1 MVSALRAD
9 QDRFIRSARIEE
21 EGRVSIGGDWQKRR
35 VGNLEGL
42 GGIDRRTFV
51 KLSGM
56 SAAALTF
63 GLGPFTEEA
72 VARTRFSDYP
82 FVTPTPS
89 ANGFTINH
97 DQNRGRIYLE
107 NSVLKLEFGYKA
119 EAQTHYNQS
128 GGDLYQ
134 YFDKRFD
141 PNTNI

>member
-1 MVSALRAD
+1 
-9 QDRFIRSARIEE
+9 
-21 EGRVSIGGDWQKRR
+21 
-35 VGNLEGL
+35 
-42 GGIDRRTFV
+42 
-51 KLSGM
+51 M
-56 SAAALTF
+56 SAAALIF
-63 GLGPFTEEA
+63 GWGPFTEEA

-107 NSVLKLEFGYKA
+107 SSVLKLEFGYKA
-119 EAQTHYNQS
+119 EAQTYYNQS

-141 PNTNI
+141 PNTNIIALWDSGSGGTGGYASGAGGIGSTQIFA